1 MRANISRKNTSS
13 ILMHRKTGLL
23 SSLRFR
29 LMCWYALILVIVL
42 CAFSAVIYVTQEH
55 ALYHTANDDLQPII
69 QGLPELYDPQPGHLV
84 DTNLGMYAYNTIT
97 VLLSPQGRIIQALG
111 RPITPSLS
119 QLPIHFVLSS
129 SPIDYQ
135 GSFSEAANSGIQFST
150 SGDPVID
157 QSAPLPWNQYAF
169 KVVSIYTLVQERLV
183 KNYVLVGLST
193 AIPEEMSQ
201 LLNILLLMTLLT
213 LLISSAG
220 GYWLASKATR
230 PVQSISRAAQ
240 EINEASP

>member
-1 MRANISRKNTSS
+1 MRANISRKTISS
-13 ILMHRKTGLL
+13 IPIHYKTPPA

-29 LMCWYALILVIVL
+29 LMCGYVLILAIVL
-42 CAFSAVIYVTQEH
+42 CAFSTVIYVTQEH
-55 ALYHTANDDLQPII
+55 ALYYNANDDLQPII
-69 QGLPELYDPQPGHLV
+69 QGLPELYDPQPGHLAN
-84 DTNLGMYAYNTIT
+84 TNIGMYAYNTIT

-129 SPIDYQ
+129 SPIHYQ
-135 GSFSEAANSGIQFST
+135 ESFSEAANPGIQFST
-150 SGDPVID
+150 SGDLVID
-157 QSAPLPWNQYAF
+157 QSAPLPWNQYVF

-201 LLNILLLMTLLT
+201 LLNILLLMTFLT
-213 LLISSAG
+213 LLVSSAG
-220 GYWLASKATR
+220 GYWLASKASR
-230 PVQSISRAAQ
+230 SVQSITRATQ
-240 EINEASP
+240 EINEAGP